1 MKTRN
6 TKTGKQTRFWSSTA
20 ITSQAEDYPR
30 PQLRRENWINLDGQ
44 WQFAIDHDASF
55 EHDEVPFGATNIIVP
70 FAPETPAS
78 QVGDTGF
85 YKAVWYRRNFETPAL
100 NKGERLVLH
109 FGAVDWSCD
118 VYVNGLLAGSHEGG
132 YTPFSLD
139 ITRLLNC
146 NSGEQTVTVRAHD
159 DPHDMSKPRGKQD
172 WRRDA
177 HSIWYPRTTGIWQ
190 TVWMEVQPKVAIKSL
205 RWSADV
211 ASWSIGLNAEFTGSA
226 RGLSLRVVLKK
237 DEQILADDR
246 YSLQDNV
253 LSRRIELPDPGIEDE
268 RFGLLWS
275 PEHPQLITAELT
287 LSDSSGRSETVIDRV
302 VSYTA
307 MRTVS
312 VDHERFILNG
322 RPYHL
327 ALVLD
332 QGYWEESGLTA
343 PDANALRR
351 DVELVKALGFNGV
364 RKHQKIEDPRFLFLA
379 DKLGLMVWEEMPSP
393 YAFNQRAQERLLSTW
408 TEAIRRD
415 ISHPGIVAWVP
426 YNESWGLPDLP
437 LSAAQ
442 RDSQRALYYLT
453 RSLDPSRPVIGNDG
467 WEMVAGDIIA
477 VHDYDGD
484 SQRMA
489 ARYSNAH
496 TGSEAREHLL
506 KSERPGSRELVLDGF
521 DHSGKPVMLTEFG
534 GICFSRDEG
543 AWGYKRAGSVEEF
556 ARQYQDCIQAV
567 RAPRVFAGFCYTQ
580 FTDTYQEANG
590 LLYMDRSPKYDIG
603 QIARH
608 TRGER

>member
-1 MKTRN
+1 MNNRKTKR
-6 TKTGKQTRFWSSTA
+6 TVAIPWSSTA
-20 ITSQAEDYPR
+20 IASQPENYPR
-30 PQLRRENWINLDGQ
+30 PQLRRETWTSLDGI
-44 WQFAIDHDASF
+44 WQFAIDHEAVLGLADVAFTSNIV
-55 EHDEVPFGATNIIVP
+55 VPY
-70 FAPETPAS
+70 APETPAS

-85 YKAVWYRRNFETPAL
+85 YKAVWYRRQFDAPSL
-100 NKGERLVLH
+100 NPGEKLVLH
-109 FGAVDWSCD
+109 FGAVDWSCE
-118 VYVNGLLAGSHEGG
+118 VYVNGQLAGSHDGG

-139 ITRLLNC
+139 ITRLLA
-146 NSGEQTVTVRAHD
+146 GAAGQTQTITVRAYD
-159 DPHDMSKPRGKQD
+159 DPHDMSQPRGKQD

-190 TVWMEVQPKVAIKSL
+190 TVWMEVQPKVAIESL

-211 ASWSIGLNAEFTGSA
+211 ASWSIAFNAELSGQA
-226 RGLSLRVVLKK
+226 RGHNLRVVLKMG
-237 DEQILADDR
+237 ERVLADDS
-246 YSLQDNV
+246 YTLQDNSV
-253 LSRRIELPDPGIEDE
+253 SRRIELPDPGIEDE

-275 PEHPQLITAELT
+275 PEHPHLITAELT
-287 LSDSSGRSETVIDRV
+287 LSHNKKVIDSV

-312 VDHERFILNG
+312 VDDSRFILNG

-332 QGYWEESGLTA
+332 QGYWKETGLTA
-343 PDANALRR
+343 PDTAALRR

-393 YAFNQRAQERLLSTW
+393 YAFNQKAQERLLSTW
-408 TEAIRRD
+408 TAAIRRD
-415 ISHPGIVAWVP
+415 ISHPCIVAWVP

-442 RDSQRALYYLT
+442 RASQRALYYLT
-453 RSLDPSRPVIGNDG
+453 KSLDPSRPVIGNDG

-484 SQRMA
+484 SPRMA
-489 ARYSNAH
+489 GRYSDAH
-496 TGSEAREHLL
+496 NSDPARERLFQG
-506 KSERPGSRELVLDGF
+506 ERPGHRELILDGF
-521 DHSGKPVMLTEFG
+521 DHKGKPVMLTEFG
-534 GICFSRDEG
+534 GICFAKDES
-543 AWGYKRAGSVEEF
+543 AWGYKRASTVEEF
-556 ARQYQDCIQAV
+556 ARQYQDCLLAA
-567 RAPRVFAGFCYTQ
+567 RSPRVFAGFCYTQ
-580 FTDTYQEANG
+580 LTDTYQEANG
-590 LLYMDRSPKYDIG
+590 LLYMDRTPKYELE